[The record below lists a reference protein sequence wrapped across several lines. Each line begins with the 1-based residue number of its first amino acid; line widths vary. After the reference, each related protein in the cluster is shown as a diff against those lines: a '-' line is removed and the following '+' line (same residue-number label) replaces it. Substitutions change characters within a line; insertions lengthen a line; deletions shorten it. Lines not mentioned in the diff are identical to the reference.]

1 MQLKY
6 FNLSEFDSPDHEGS
20 HVNMD
25 TDFLQLLDKA
35 REIAGIPFKITSGY
49 RTKSYN
55 ESLQA
60 KGYKASPN
68 SSHIKGVAVDIAIQN
83 GAERWLI
90 LNALIQVGIRR
101 FGIAKGFLH
110 ADVDP
115 DKSNAVWTY

>member
-1 MQLKY
+1 MELKY
-6 FNLSEFDSPDHEGS
+6 FNLSEFDSPDHKGS

-25 TDFLQLLDKA
+25 TDFLQLLDKG

-49 RTKSYN
+49 RTKEHNKKVGGVQGS
-55 ESLQA
+55 SHT
-60 KGYKASPN
+60 KGY
-68 SSHIKGVAVDIAIQN
+68 AVDIAIQN
-83 GAERWLI
+83 GGERWVI

-115 DKSNAVWTY
+115 DKPNAVWTY